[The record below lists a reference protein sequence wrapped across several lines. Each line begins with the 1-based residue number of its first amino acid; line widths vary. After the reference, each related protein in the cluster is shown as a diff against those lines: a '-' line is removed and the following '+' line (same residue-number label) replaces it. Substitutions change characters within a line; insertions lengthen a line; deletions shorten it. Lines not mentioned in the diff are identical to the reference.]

1 MHFTFKSCLLRI
13 FWSKF
18 GIYEMMG
25 ENGNFLLIS
34 YIITKIFWKPVLLCF
49 TLNPRNCY
57 CTTTT
62 HPTQPANQS
71 YNSLSTE
78 LSSVEMDIIQG
89 H

>member
-1 MHFTFKSCLLRI
+1 MHFTFKSCLLQI

-18 GIYEMMG
+18 EIYEMME

-34 YIITKIFWKPVLLCF
+34 YIITKMFWKYVLSCF
-49 TLNPRNCY
+49 TLNSRNYY

-62 HPTQPANQS
+62 HPSQPANQS